1 MTKQK
6 NNKQAKSFRGQLTT
20 IFTVGILALGL
31 AGALSSAWITKVHIE
46 DQLFEDGLK
55 VTESLAKQS
64 ILALI
69 YDSADNAED
78 AAVAAMG
85 FPAIER
91 VAILNVEGETLLAK
105 GKNFKTTDISNV
117 DNDIMLMEETI
128 DHWLFAAPVFLLTQ
142 DQSTLDEQS
151 LLLQTQ
157 QQQELRGYVLVQ
169 KSKKKI
175 GQVFTA
181 SVVNNIGIGLLFTL
195 LLLAFIHL
203 NFNRLVTP
211 LDKLAAVMGRAE
223 EGDTTAYASLDG
235 PKEVIDI
242 ARAYNKMIEALA
254 QHQAQLKRHNE
265 ILEYEVEARTRDLV
279 YARDMAIQANRN
291 KSHFLSNVSHELRTP
306 LQSILG
312 YSDLILETLPEDL
325 DDIRHDIDTIVL
337 NAENLLHMI
346 NSVLD
351 MSKIEAGRIEI
362 KRSETDLEQILE
374 DVVETIKPLMIPNH
388 NQLEY
393 SKQIQQ
399 RVINIDKDKLRQ
411 IILNL
416 LSNAAKFT
424 HNGTIYFSV
433 EQTPTLLKFQIKD
446 SGIGMNQ
453 DQVDHIFEPFFQID
467 ASNTRRYQGTGLGL
481 AITNQ
486 FCQLMGGEIS
496 VKSSLNQGS
505 TFDIQVPYD

>member
-1 MTKQK
+1 MTGQQK
-6 NNKQAKSFRGQLTT
+6 KQAKSFRGQLTT

-31 AGALSSAWITKVHIE
+31 AGALSSAWVTKVHIE
-46 DQLFEDGLK
+46 DQLFEDGLQ

-64 ILALI
+64 VLALI

-85 FPAIER
+85 FPSIEQ
-91 VAILNVEGETLLAK
+91 VAILNVKGVALLSKGETLE
-105 GKNFKTTDISNV
+105 THDISDV
-117 DNDIMLMEETI
+117 GDEIKLLDETL
-128 DHWLFAAPVFLLTQ
+128 DHWLFAAPVFLLGQ

-157 QQQELRGYVLVQ
+157 QQQELLGYVLVK
-169 KSKKKI
+169 KSKEKI
-175 GQVFTA
+175 GEVFTA
-181 SVVNNIGIGLLFTL
+181 AIVNNLGIGLLFAL

-223 EGDTTAYASLDG
+223 EGDTTAYASLEG
-235 PKEVIDI
+235 PREVIDI

-265 ILEYEVEARTRDLV
+265 ILEYEVEERTRDLV

-325 DDIRHDIDTIVL
+325 DEIRHDIDTIVL

-374 DVVETIKPLMIPNH
+374 NVVETIKPLMIPNH
-388 NQLEY
+388 NQLEF
-393 SKQIQQ
+393 SQQ
-399 RVINIDKDKLRQ
+399 LNNPKVSIDGDKLRQ
-411 IILNL
+411 VILNL

-424 HNGTIYFSV
+424 HNGTIWFRV
-433 EQTPTLLKFQIKD
+433 KQTPKVLYFQIKD
-446 SGIGMNQ
+446 NGIGMNQ

-486 FCQLMGGEIS
+486 FCQLMGGQIS